1 MLVSKSGLYTLAIVL
16 FPIAITLNFD
26 YYDEIVVSLLTM
38 LFLFKS
44 NKQIKKNDKIV
55 FCLLIISYIIGFLSN
70 IESELIKRVDS
81 IFIDAFVIYKPLLA
95 FLTVRYL
102 IDDEVHSQVIN
113 KLRVCSKL
121 FIVFGS
127 VLAIVSQLVNIGMT
141 TTEVRYGIKAFYFL
155 YDTPTVFG
163 LLTVMS
169 IIVVS
174 YSNKTGIY
182 YYILGFVSLILTT
195 KGVFY
200 SFLIFS
206 IVIFLFNKRKKIKK
220 RSLIL
225 LSLVL
230 AMGSIFQIETY
241 FKDLTSPRMVF
252 FSYSFKTATDYIPL
266 GSGFATYGSEEAKV
280 HYSELYKKYGFDA
293 FWGMS
298 EDENQF
304 LNDNYWAM
312 IIGQLGYI
320 GFILFI
326 IMLYLIFNTANSH
339 KYQNAKT
346 RSLVIAALLMMYVT
360 AIATGIVK
368 SSMGVCLFFF
378 LGIVIN
384 NGRRVKYI
392 VKNE

>member
-1 MLVSKSGLYTLAIVL
+1 MLVSKSGLYTLAILL
-16 FPIAITLNFD
+16 FPIAITLKLD
-26 YYDEIVVSLLTM
+26 YYDEIVVSLLTL

-55 FCLLIISYIIGFLSN
+55 FCLLIVSYLIGFLSN
-70 IESELIKRVDS
+70 IESKLIKRVDS
-81 IFIDAFVIYKPLLA
+81 VFIDAFVIYKPLLA

-102 IDDEVHSQVIN
+102 IDDDTHIQVIK
-113 KLRVCSKL
+113 KLQVWSKL
-121 FIVFGS
+121 FIIIGS
-127 VLAIVSQLVNIGMT
+127 VLAIVSQVVNIGMT
-141 TTEVRYGIKAFYFL
+141 ATEVRFGIKAFIFL

-163 LLTVMS
+163 ILTVMT
-169 IIVVS
+169 IIVLS
-174 YSNKTGIY
+174 YSNKTGIV

-206 IVIFLFNKRKKIKK
+206 FAIFLFNRRKMIKK
-220 RSLIL
+220 RSLI
-225 LSLVL
+225 VL
-230 AMGSIFQIETY
+230 ALLLVSGSLFQIETY

-252 FSYSFKTATDYIPL
+252 FSYSFKIANDYYPL
-266 GSGFATYGSEEAKV
+266 GSGFATYGSEEAKK
-280 HYSELYKKYGFDA
+280 HYSELYKKYGFNA

-326 IMLYLIFNTANSH
+326 IILYLIFNSANSH
-339 KYQNAKT
+339 KYQNPKT
-346 RSLVIAALLMMYVT
+346 RSLVIAALLMIYVT
-360 AIATGIVK
+360 TIATGIVK

-384 NGRRVKYI
+384 NGRRVKIYI
-392 VKNE
+392 QK